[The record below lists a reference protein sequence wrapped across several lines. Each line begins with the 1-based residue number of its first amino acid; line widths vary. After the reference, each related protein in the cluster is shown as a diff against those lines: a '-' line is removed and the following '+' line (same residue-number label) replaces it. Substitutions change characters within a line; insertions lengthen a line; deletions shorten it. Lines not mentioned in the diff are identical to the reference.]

1 MDHFEE
7 LLQQRFPDKG
17 DSRYNE
23 VIIDIRGINGGKATA
38 GTSLEDMSFADGNA
52 QVKDF
57 FEIVGLI
64 SESSMDDLNIQY
76 MPYEKAALLI
86 KDADFKAYNTIGYK
100 VHDRR
105 HTDGFSYKPRESAEI
120 VDDDERRIVVRYTE
134 HFTTEVDFYFMSTNY
149 DQAWEMMDRF
159 EDAMISYSSH
169 IRKAGICEFYFDH
182 QLDYIP
188 EIDFREIMII
198 FVIRYVVKTERNR
211 VITKESVKDIDVYGK
226 VVHEAKLQSP
236 LLKNDSNNK

>member
-1 MDHFEE
+1 MERFEQ
-7 LLQQRFPDKG
+7 LLQQRFPDRKL
-17 DSRYNE
+17 NEE
-23 VIIDIRGINGGKATA
+23 VIMDIRGINGGKATA
-38 GTSLEDMSFADGNA
+38 GSSLGDMSFAQGNA

-86 KDADFKAYNTIGYK
+86 KDADYKAENTIAYK

-105 HTDGFSYKPRESAEI
+105 HTEGFAYKPRESAQI
-120 VDDDERRIVVRYTE
+120 VDDDERRIVTRYTE

-159 EDAMISYSSH
+159 EDTMISYSSY
-169 IRKAGICEFYFDH
+169 IRAAGITEFYFQN

-198 FVIRYVVKTERNR
+198 FVIRYIVKTERNR
-211 VITKESVKDIDVYGK
+211 VITKESVKSIDVYGK
-226 VVHEAKLQSP
+226 VVHEGMPPKEP
-236 LLKNDSNNK
+236 YTNNDLNNK

>member
-1 MDHFEE
+1 MERFEQ
-7 LLQQRFPDKG
+7 LLQQRFPDRKL
-17 DSRYNE
+17 NEE
-23 VIIDIRGINGGKATA
+23 VIMDIRGVNGGKATA
-38 GTSLEDMSFADGNA
+38 GSSLGDMSFAQGNA

-86 KDADFKAYNTIGYK
+86 KDADYKAENTIAYK

-105 HTDGFSYKPRESAEI
+105 HTEGFSYKPRESAQI
-120 VDDDERRIVVRYTE
+120 VDDDERRIVTRYTE

-159 EDAMISYSSH
+159 EDTMISYSSY
-169 IRKAGICEFYFDH
+169 IRAAGITEFYFQN

-198 FVIRYVVKTERNR
+198 FVIRYIVKTERNR
-211 VITKESVKDIDVYGK
+211 VITKESVKNIDVYGK
-226 VVHEAKLQSP
+226 VVHEGMPPKP
-236 LLKNDSNNK
+236 YTKNDLNNK

>member
-1 MDHFEE
+1 MERFEQ
-7 LLQQRFPDKG
+7 LLQQRFPDRKL
-17 DSRYNE
+17 NEE
-23 VIIDIRGINGGKATA
+23 VIMDIRGINGGKATA
-38 GTSLEDMSFADGNA
+38 GSSLGDMSFAEGNA

-86 KDADFKAYNTIGYK
+86 KDADYKAENTIAYK

-105 HTDGFSYKPRESAEI
+105 HTEGYSYKPRESAQI
-120 VDDDERRIVVRYTE
+120 VDEDERRIVTRYTE

-159 EDAMISYSSH
+159 EDTMISYSSY
-169 IRKAGICEFYFDH
+169 IRAAGISEFYFQN

-198 FVIRYVVKTERNR
+198 FVIRYIVKTERNR
-211 VITKESVKDIDVYGK
+211 VITKESVKNIDVYGK
-226 VVHEAKLQSP
+226 VVHEGMPQP
-236 LLKNDSNNK
+236 YTNNDLNNK

>member
-1 MDHFEE
+1 MERFEQ
-7 LLQQRFPDKG
+7 LLQQRFPDRKL
-17 DSRYNE
+17 NEE
-23 VIIDIRGINGGKATA
+23 VIMDIRGINGGKATA
-38 GTSLEDMSFADGNA
+38 GSSLGDMSFAQGNA

-86 KDADFKAYNTIGYK
+86 KDADYKAENTIAYK

-105 HTDGFSYKPRESAEI
+105 HTEGFSYKPRESAQI
-120 VDDDERRIVVRYTE
+120 VDDDERRIVTRYTE

-159 EDAMISYSSH
+159 EDTMISYSSY
-169 IRKAGICEFYFDH
+169 IRAAGITEFYFQN

-198 FVIRYVVKTERNR
+198 FVIRYIVKTERNR
-211 VITKESVKDIDVYGK
+211 VITKESVKNIDVYGK
-226 VVHEAKLQSP
+226 VVHEGMPPKPYTNKDL
-236 LLKNDSNNK
+236 NNK